1 MSIPRDDNNTVNSDS
16 NHKQFPHEMPQKNAT
31 YSHSSSFPVV
41 FLNSVLVDT
50 VSLVVTNLRVGLT
63 ILL

>member
-1 MSIPRDDNNTVNSDS
+1 
-16 NHKQFPHEMPQKNAT
+16 MPS
-31 YSHSSSFPVV
+31 YSRSSSFPVV